1 MMRRPKENIRLLLT
15 GGGTGG
21 HVYPI
26 LSIHSILSEAIGV
39 SEVLYVGSRGRA
51 EEQIVPRHGIPLRF
65 VQTAPVAGS
74 APWKLIPAAW
84 RNFVGTIQ
92 AAIALLKFRP
102 DLVVASGGY
111 VSAPICFATFLLK
124 PFLRAP
130 LVINE
135 QNVMPGLMNKVA
147 SLFADVMMV
156 SFPESPYFLWNNR
169 CVFTGYPVREDIL
182 QERDQQ
188 VMRGKLGLDPARTV
202 ILIHGGSLGS
212 RSINR
217 AVTALVPVLAGLGT
231 EIQVIHSTGLARGN
245 YDAWGDTLAHLKK
258 ACPEGTHFQEADR
271 VFEASIGGG
280 RVRYRLQSYVHEIAD
295 CLAASDIVI
304 CRGGAGAI
312 TEVCAAGKAAIVI
325 PKRGLPGDHQEL
337 NALHLGEGQ
346 GCEVVFERRGDDGV
360 DYVEAEVLAESVRRL
375 VKSPELR
382 AELGKHARTHFHS
395 HFREKIAETARDVLA
410 RKNPEFTSSIIE
422 PAGTK
427 IMRQVDVLVQFLRKQ
442 PPGSTYRRLYG
453 IKMEEYLASG
463 DWQKVNNGIKL
474 AGALGR
480 ADRLDDLRRW
490 LREGNGFMRR
500 NTLRALDHLGVE
512 IPDLPALLGAA
523 LDDSYFEARATA
535 LEIAGRHFG
544 GLRADTP
551 FVDKLRAMAK
561 RRFQHFDVRYQQLRV
576 LPLFLPL
583 EEYFAIADRFRFAEN
598 TRLRQAILDGLRRA
612 LDAGIIAG
620 AHDRDATRR
629 FIDAMPVTTSDF
641 KPQFMIRDSFI
652 QLYQRLSEEERGE
665 DAQ

>member
-1 MMRRPKENIRLLLT
+1 MTRRPKENIRLLLT

-26 LSIHSILSEAIGV
+26 LSIHAILAEKIGV
-39 SEVLYVGSRGRA
+39 GEVLYVGSRGRA

-65 VQTAPVAGS
+65 VSTAPVAGS
-74 APWKLIPAAW
+74 APWTLIPAAW
-84 RNFVGTIQ
+84 RNLVGTIQ
-92 AAIALLKFRP
+92 AAVALLKFRP

-124 PFLRAP
+124 PILRAP
-130 LVINE
+130 LIINE

-169 CVFTGYPVREDIL
+169 CVFTGYPVRDDIL
-182 QERDQQ
+182 RERNREA
-188 VMRGKLGLDPARTV
+188 MRVKLGLDPARTV

-217 AVTALVPVLAGLGT
+217 AVTALVPELVALGT
-231 EIQVIHSTGLARGN
+231 EIQVIHSSGLSRGE
-245 YDAWGDTLAHLKK
+245 YDAWSDTLAHLKA
-258 ACPEGTHFQEADR
+258 ACPEGTVFNEADR
-271 VFEASIGGG
+271 VVEASIAGG

-295 CLAASDIVI
+295 CLGAADIVI

-337 NALHLGEGQ
+337 NALHLGEAN

-360 DYVEAEVLAESVRRL
+360 DFVEANVLAESLQRL
-375 VKSPELR
+375 VRLPELR
-382 AELGKHARTHFHS
+382 TELGKHARAHFHA

-410 RKNPEFTSSIIE
+410 RKNPEFTSSIVE
-422 PAGTK
+422 PEGTR
-427 IMRQVDVLVQFLRKQ
+427 ILRQVDVLVQFLRRQ
-442 PPGSTYRRLYG
+442 GPSSTYRRLYG
-453 IKMEEYLASG
+453 IKMEEYLASD

-500 NTLRALDHLGVE
+500 NTLRALDHIGVE
-512 IPDLPALLGAA
+512 IPDLAELLAGS

-535 LEIAGRHFG
+535 LEVAGRHFG
-544 GLRADTP
+544 ALRASPHFTA
-551 FVDKLRAMAK
+551 KLRAMAK
-561 RRFQHFDVRYQQLRV
+561 KRFQHFDVRYQQLRV

-583 EEYFAIADRFRFAEN
+583 EEYFRVADRYRFAEN
-598 TRLRQAILDGLRRA
+598 TRVRQAIIDGLKRA
-612 LDAGIIAG
+612 HDAGIIA
-620 AHDRDATRR
+620 AAAERDATRR
-629 FIDAMPVTTSDF
+629 FIDEMPVTTSDF

-652 QLYQRLSEEERGE
+652 QLYQRLSDGEREENGK
-665 DAQ
+665 

>member
-1 MMRRPKENIRLLLT
+1 MRRPKENIRVLLT

-26 LSIHSILSEAIGV
+26 LAIHRILAETIGV
-39 SEVLYVGSRGRA
+39 SDALYVGSRGRA
-51 EEQIVPRHGIPLRF
+51 EEQIVPRHGLPLRF
-65 VQTAPVAGS
+65 VATAPVAGS
-74 APWKLIPAAW
+74 APWKLISAAW

-92 AAIALLKFRP
+92 AAAILLKFRP

-111 VSAPICFATFLLK
+111 VSAPTCFATFLLK

-169 CVFTGYPVREDIL
+169 CVFTGYPVRDDIL
-182 QERDQQ
+182 QERDPGA
-188 VMRGKLGLDPARTV
+188 MREKLGLDPGRTV

-217 AVTALVPVLAGLGT
+217 AVTALIPVLASLGT
-231 EIQVIHSTGLARGN
+231 EIQVIHSSGLARGE
-245 YDAWGDTLAHLKK
+245 YDAWNDTLAHLKK
-258 ACPEGTHFQEADR
+258 ACPEGTEFEEADR
-271 VFEASIGGG
+271 VFEASIAGG
-280 RVRYRLQSYVHEIAD
+280 RVRYRLQAYVHEIAD

-312 TEVCAAGKAAIVI
+312 TEICAAGKAAIVI

-360 DYVEAEVLAESVRRL
+360 DYVEAEVLAEAVRRL
-375 VKSPELR
+375 VKSPAIC
-382 AELGKHARTHFHS
+382 AELGKQAHTHFHAQ
-395 HFREKIAETARDVLA
+395 FCEKIAETVRDVLA
-410 RKNPEFTSSIIE
+410 GTNPEFTSSIVE
-422 PAGTK
+422 PAGTR

-453 IKMEEYLASG
+453 IKMEEYLASD
-463 DWQKVNNGIKL
+463 DWQKINNGIKL

-512 IPDLPALLGAA
+512 IPDLPDLLRTA
-523 LDDSYFEARATA
+523 LDDNYFEARATA

-544 GLRADTP
+544 GLRGNAA
-551 FVDKLRAMAK
+551 FVDRLRAMAK
-561 RRFQHFDVRYQQLRV
+561 KRFQHFDVRYQQLRV
-576 LPLFLPL
+576 LPLFVPL
-583 EEYFAIADRFRFAEN
+583 EEYFSIADRFRFAEN
-598 TRLRQAILDGLRRA
+598 TRLRQAILDGLHRA
-612 LDAGIIAG
+612 LDAGIITG

-652 QLYQRLSEEERGE
+652 QLYQRLQEEEREENGK
-665 DAQ
+665 